1 MPSANTGS
9 YSFFVTQTGAG
20 CTESASV
27 ELVVDITDVNVE
39 LTAVDETCI
48 GTSDGTF
55 SISNVLCG
63 TAPFSFS
70 VDGGAFGPA
79 PTDLTAGTYAIVVED
94 GASLK

>member
-63 TAPFSFS
+63 TAPFYSLWME
-70 VDGGAFGPA
+70 VPLDC
-79 PTDLTAGTYAIVVED
+79 PTDPTAGTYAIVVYD
-94 GASLK
+94 GAASK